1 MDEQLSE
8 ILALSKKLEASDIHL
23 RTGLPPTYRIAGK
36 LSISSAP
43 PVDAAAM
50 SRIFESTV
58 PPGIRKLFERNMD
71 VDYSVSLPGVSRFRV
86 NCFLQRGN
94 LAFVFRQIPFV
105 LPNVASLC
113 LEARI
118 IDALDR
124 DSGLVLVCGPT
135 GSGKTTT
142 IAALLENLNQT
153 KNLRIITLED
163 PIEFLFRDAKSEFL
177 QREYRR
183 DFTSFPDALRAA
195 LRQDPDIIMVGEMR
209 ERETVE
215 LAMVAA
221 ETGHL
226 VISTLHASTAA
237 SAIERI
243 YGVFPSEGREFVR
256 DQLSSVLIAII
267 AQALIPMK
275 NNEKQRVAAREILLQ
290 SPAIANLIRSE
301 KQDQIPLFLDNSRNE
316 GMVSM
321 NLALEHL
328 VKRQL
333 VDAEMTFPYSPDPE
347 ALHSR
352 FIRAGIICAN
362 D

>member
-1 MDEQLSE
+1 MNEQLTE
-8 ILALSKKLEASDIHL
+8 ILTLAKKLNASDIHL
-23 RTGLPPTYRIAGK
+23 RTGLPPVFRIAGK

-43 PVDAAAM
+43 PIDTNAM
-50 SRIFESTV
+50 QQIFETTV
-58 PPGIRKLFERNMD
+58 PLGIRRLFEKNLD
-71 VDYSVSLPGVSRFRV
+71 VDYSVSLPGISRFRV
-86 NCFLQRGN
+86 NCFQQRN
-94 LAFVFRQIPFV
+94 SLAFVFRQIPFV
-105 LPNVASLC
+105 LPNINALSL
-113 LEARI
+113 EPRI
-118 IDALDR
+118 IDALNS
-124 DSGLVLVCGPT
+124 DSGLILICGPT

-153 KNLRIITLED
+153 RNLRIVTLED

-183 DFTSFPDALRAA
+183 DFVSFPDALRAT

-209 ERETVE
+209 ERETIE

-243 YGVFPSEGREFVR
+243 YGVFPAEGREFIR
-256 DQLSSVLIAII
+256 DQLASVLVAII
-267 AQALIPMK
+267 AQGLIPK
-275 NNEKQRVAAREILLQ
+275 KDDEHERVAVREVLLQ
-290 SPAIANLIRSE
+290 SPAIANLIRTE
-301 KQDQIPLFLDNSRNE
+301 KQDQIPLFLDNSRSE
-316 GMVSM
+316 GMISM
-321 NLALEHL
+321 NYALELL
-328 VKRQL
+328 VKKQL
-333 VDAEMTFPYSPDPE
+333 ISPEMAFPYSPDPA

-352 FIRAGIICAN
+352 FTRAGIICEK